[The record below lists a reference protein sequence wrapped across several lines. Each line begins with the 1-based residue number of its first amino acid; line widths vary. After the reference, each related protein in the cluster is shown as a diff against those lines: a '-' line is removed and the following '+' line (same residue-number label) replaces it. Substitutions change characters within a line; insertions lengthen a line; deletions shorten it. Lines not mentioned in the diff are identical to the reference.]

1 MKHINRYITTLVAL
15 FIVVGLS
22 IGQTPQNRSSSTII
36 ADVLAQLP
44 AQTQP
49 EYNKMMADLTSTGT
63 DGLLYLIG
71 QLNDPGNKTNEAL
84 DYAISGWTNY
94 VANDDAKRKEALEAY
109 EKALTQSIH
118 NENKAMIIRQIEKIG
133 DNSNVPALSV
143 FVNDSRLAGPATQA
157 LAQIGSED
165 AKQLLL
171 SELTKADTEDLKLV
185 LANAVAQAKYPEA
198 EAVFINLL
206 SENPSEDLRKVAYN
220 GLANIGTK
228 NALSLLKKDAQNDN
242 WAYGKANAT
251 SAYIS
256 VLKNITKTDAKL
268 AEKEAMSLLKVADK
282 SNKAD
287 LKIAAAEI
295 AMASGSSKNADKLLR
310 SAMKSGDVNL
320 MNNLFSLYDFKKN
333 PKATATI
340 LKSLKPK
347 SSPAVQA
354 AILYWIGKQN
364 MGSATSLV
372 SGFLKSPNS
381 EVQKA
386 AVTSLI
392 NIGTEEAM
400 LPLAGMLK
408 SGNAESVAL
417 AQNALNSYSGDM
429 SYTLASVFEESDND
443 GKIAALQLMSN
454 RKMDSQYNLVYN
466 QMFSDNEVV
475 KAEAANTL
483 KDVASADNIDDL
495 FNLLEQSDSQ
505 YVPAIQ
511 TAINSVL
518 SSMTQAEQMKVVAEK
533 MISTDKKHLYYPALA
548 NSQSAEAMEAL
559 IGAYNSETGANKKA
573 AFDALKQWKTFDG
586 VYPIL
591 DIARASN
598 DSNTVSEAVDAI
610 IQKVASSNQ
619 TGAVKYLYLRE
630 AMGLAKTDVQKNNIL
645 RLIGNTGLYQ
655 AMLYVAPFMDNAAL
669 SESAAQAAMNIG
681 TNNPQFAGE
690 ETTNILKKVSKT
702 LNNPDAGYQRQNIDK
717 FLAENPQEGGFVSIF
732 NGKNLDGWK
741 GLVANPI
748 ARAKMTAK
756 QLAAAQEKANKQMN
770 LDWKVEDGLI
780 IFDGKGFDN
789 LCTEKQ
795 YGDFEML
802 VDWKMYPGP
811 EPDAGIY
818 LRGTP
823 QVQIWDTARV
833 DVGAQVG
840 SGGLYNN
847 IKNESK
853 PLKVADQKVGEWN
866 TFRIKMIGDRVWVWL
881 NDELVTDNVMLENFW
896 DRKQPIFPIEQI
908 ELQAHGSKV
917 AYRDIF
923 IKEIERTEPF
933 ELSAEEKKE
942 GYRVLFDGTNMHE
955 WTGNTEEYI
964 LEDGNIVMRPTKSFG
979 GNLYT
984 KDEFDNFVFRFEF
997 MLTPGA
1003 NNGLG
1008 IRTPMEGD
1016 AAYVGMELQ
1025 ILDDDAPIYK
1035 DLEEYQYHGSV
1046 YGVIP
1051 AKRGHLK
1058 PMGEWNYQ
1066 EVVANGDNIKI
1077 TLNGEVIV
1085 DGNLRDASK
1094 NGTIDGKDHPGL
1106 LNKSGHIGFL
1116 GHGSVVKFKNIR
1128 VKELK

>member
-15 FIVVGLS
+15 LLVVS
-22 IGQTPQNRSSSTII
+22 MAIGQTPQNRSSSTII
-36 ADVLAQLP
+36 ADVLSQLP

-49 EYNKMMADLTSTGT
+49 AYNKMMTDLTSTGEE
-63 DGLLYLIG
+63 GLLYLIG
-71 QLNDPGNKTNEAL
+71 QLNAPGNKTNETL
-84 DYAISGWTNY
+84 DYAISGWTHF
-94 VANDDAKRKEALEAY
+94 VSNDDAKRKKALSAY
-109 EKALTQSIH
+109 EKALAQPLH
-118 NENKAMIIRQIEKIG
+118 EENKAMIIRQIEKIG
-133 DNSNVPALSV
+133 DNSNVPSLAAFINDARLS
-143 FVNDSRLAGPATQA
+143 GPASQA

-165 AKQLLL
+165 AKQVLL
-171 SELTKADTEDLKLV
+171 SALTKADTEELKIT
-185 LANAVAQAKYPEA
+185 LANAVVQTKYPEA
-198 EAVFINLL
+198 ENVFINLL
-206 SENPSEDLRKVAYN
+206 SNNPSENLKKVAYN
-220 GLANIGTK
+220 GLAEVGTK
-228 NALSLLKKDAQNDN
+228 NALSLLKKDAQNSN

-251 SAYIS
+251 AAYIS
-256 VLKNITKTDAKL
+256 VLNNLVATDSKL
-268 AEKEAMSLLKVADK
+268 AEKEAMSLLKIADK
-282 SNKAD
+282 NNKSD

-295 AMASGSSKNADKLLR
+295 ALANGSAKNADKLLK

-320 MNNLFSLYDFKKN
+320 MNNVLSMHNFGKS
-333 PKATATI
+333 PKATVTI

-354 AILYWIGKQN
+354 AILYWIGSQK

-372 SGFLKSPNS
+372 SGFLKSSNK

-386 AVTSLI
+386 AVTSLM
-392 NIGTEEAM
+392 NIGTEQAM
-400 LPLAGMLK
+400 QPLAGMLK
-408 SGNAESVAL
+408 SGDASTIAL
-417 AQNALNSYSGDM
+417 AQEALNSYNGDM
-429 SYTLASVFEESDND
+429 SGTLASVFENSDEA
-443 GKIAALQLMSN
+443 GKLATLQLMSN
-454 RKMDSQYNLVYN
+454 RKMESQYNLVYN
-466 QMFSDNEVV
+466 QMFTDNAVV
-475 KAEAANTL
+475 KAEAAKTL
-483 KDVASADNIDDL
+483 KDVASTDNLDDL
-495 FNLLEQSDSQ
+495 FNLLEQTDQ
-505 YVPAIQ
+505 EYVSAVQ

-518 SSMTQAEQMKVVAEK
+518 STMTQADQMKVVAER
-533 MISTDKKHLYYPALA
+533 MMSTDKKHLYYSALA
-548 NSQSAEAMEAL
+548 NSQSEQAKEAL
-559 IGAYNSETGANKKA
+559 IGAYDGETGINQKA

-586 VYPIL
+586 VYPLL
-591 DIARASN
+591 DIARSSKDN
-598 DSNTVSEAVDAI
+598 NIVSEAVDAI
-610 IQKVASSNQ
+610 IQKTASSNQ

-630 AMGLAKTDVQKNNIL
+630 AMELAKTDAQKNTIL

-655 AMLYVAPFMDNAAL
+655 AMLYVAPFMDNPAL

-681 TNNPQFAGE
+681 TNNPQYAGE
-690 ETTNILKKVSKT
+690 ETTKILNKVSKT
-702 LNNPDAGYQRQNIDK
+702 LNNPDAGYQRQNIAK
-717 FLAENPQEGGFVSIF
+717 FLAENSQEGGFVSLF

-748 ARAKMTAK
+748 ARAKMSAK
-756 QLAAAQEKANKQMN
+756 ELAAAQVKADKQMN
-770 LDWKVEDGLI
+770 LDWKVEEGLI
-780 IFDGKGFDN
+780 VFDGKGYDN
-789 LCTEKQ
+789 LCTDKL

-802 VDWKMYPGP
+802 VDWKLYPGP

-833 DVGAQVG
+833 EVGAQVG

-847 IKNESK
+847 QKNPSK

-896 DRKQPIFPIEQI
+896 DRKQPIFPVEQI

-923 IKEIERTEPF
+923 IKEIDRTEPF

-942 GYRVLFDGTNMHE
+942 GFKVLFDGTNMHS

-964 LEDGNIVMRPTKSFG
+964 LDNGNIVMRPTKSFG

-984 KDEFDNFVFRFEF
+984 KEEFSNFVFRFEF

-1016 AAYVGMELQ
+1016 AAYMGMELQ

-1066 EVVANGDNIKI
+1066 EVIADGDNIKI

-1085 DGNLRDASK
+1085 DGNLKEATKD
-1094 NGTIDGKDHPGL
+1094 GTIDGKDHPGL
-1106 LNKSGHIGFL
+1106 FNKSGHIGFL
-1116 GHGSVVKFKNIR
+1116 GHGSEVKFKNIR
-1128 VKELK
+1128 VKNLK